1 MLAFPFQPHPMA
13 HSAPP
18 PVAPL
23 DVADASWLEAME
35 AACFG
40 GGLPAAAEA
49 EMRLAGNAWH
59 DEAAAEAHLLC
70 AFALAPEHPATHI
83 GLYRF
88 YFYRNRL
95 EESLAVGLRC
105 LAFAARLNGL
115 AADWRDVRAGQ
126 AAFDDFAAVLPR
138 FYLFTLKGCAY
149 LSLRLGRFDQGA
161 ALLDKLAE
169 LDSTDKLGG
178 SVLRRVLDRM
188 GEDDDE

>member
-13 HSAPP
+13 QSAPP
-18 PVAPL
+18 PLRQDDAV
-23 DVADASWLEAME
+23 DASWLEAME
-35 AACFG
+35 STCFG

-49 EMRLAGNAWH
+49 EMRMAGHAWH
-59 DEAAAEAHLLC
+59 DEAVAETHLLR

-105 LAFAARLNGL
+105 LEFAARINGL
-115 AADWRDVRAGQ
+115 ATDWRMVRAGE
-126 AAFDDFAAVLPR
+126 AEFGDFAAVLPR

-149 LSLRLGRFDQGA
+149 LSLRLNRFEEGTA
-161 ALLDKLAE
+161 MLDKLAE
-169 LDSTDKLGG
+169 LDADDKLGG
-178 SVLRRVLDRM
+178 SVLRGVLDRM
-188 GEDDDE
+188 GQDDDE

>member
-1 MLAFPFQPHPMA
+1 
-13 HSAPP
+13 
-18 PVAPL
+18 
-23 DVADASWLEAME
+23 ME

-49 EMRLAGNAWH
+49 EMRMAGHAWH
-59 DEAAAEAHLLC
+59 VEAAAEAHLLR

-105 LAFAARLNGL
+105 LEFAARLNGF
-115 AADWRDVRAGQ
+115 AADWRLVRADATEFG
-126 AAFDDFAAVLPR
+126 DFAAVLPR

-149 LSLRLGRFDQGA
+149 LSLRLGRFEAGA
-161 ALLDKLAE
+161 AMLDKLAE
-169 LDSTDKLGG
+169 LDTGDKLGG

-188 GEDDDE
+188 GKDDDE